1 VSPGLLMMALV
12 LGAGALALW
21 FDVRFPKLAPHGL
34 VTRLVSA
41 AAATVALAALP
52 VSATVLSLVGVFV
65 PAMAVMFLT
74 SLWLLRLVAEPGSH
88 V

>member
-1 VSPGLLMMALV
+1 MMALV

-21 FDVRFPKLAPHGL
+21 LDVRFPKLAPHGL

-41 AAATVALAALP
+41 AAATVALAMLP